1 VQGRVNAYKLSREFE
16 AGYSI
21 SHPLGVKYVVTC
33 VQSEIVKLHWFSFIV
48 VRSIVALRNVS
59 VDAGVL
65 CDKAL
70 LLAAATEK
78 TPFALLLLAAAT
90 EKTPFALC

>member
-1 VQGRVNAYKLSREFE
+1 MHIQLSREFQ

-48 VRSIVALRNVS
+48 VRSTVALTKCLSGFGLFVR
-59 VDAGVL
+59 
-65 CDKAL
+65 
-70 LLAAATEK
+70 
-78 TPFALLLLAAAT
+78 
-90 EKTPFALC
+90 